1 MDRAELLAL
10 LNTLKTELKAELRQ
24 EFAAQLPA
32 PPPPVEHFSA
42 DPEAPAPTT
51 GQGFAAQ
58 WPEPPAPPTPP
69 TPEHFSA
76 AQGREL
82 AQQVNA
88 HRQALDGISTQ
99 VQSAFSSLAA
109 KFDALQATLDKIPNP
124 YAGRPEATGGADHSR
139 MF

>member
-42 DPEAPAPTT
+42 DPEAPAPGPTPT
-51 GQGFAAQ
+51 
-58 WPEPPAPPTPP
+58 PPPTPV
-69 TPEHFSA
+69 EHFSA